1 MAAKNVSLIER
12 VYNNGWPFILY
23 RPLYREIK
31 EFMSKAALI
40 TISKSKTA
48 ARKAASQIAPAELDA
63 AIRNLQ
69 AAKQFLAKQ
78 AEKKNSAQKAKQIKK
93 VMSLLDQMG
102 LKPEDLGK
110 SRKASKRST
119 KKSAPKR
126 KVPAKYRITVKGVI
140 TEWSGRGRMPVVFRE
155 AAGKKGDL
163 SRYLIK

>member
-1 MAAKNVSLIER
+1 MA
-12 VYNNGWPFILY
+12 
-23 RPLYREIK
+23 
-31 EFMSKAALI
+31 KAALI

-48 ARKAASQIAPAELDA
+48 ARKAASQITTAELDA
-63 AIRNLQ
+63 AIHNLQ

-78 AEKKNSAQKAKQIKK
+78 AEKRSNAQKAKQIKK

-110 SRKASKRST
+110 SRKASTRST

-126 KVPAKYRITVKGVI
+126 TVPAKYRITLKGVV

>member
-1 MAAKNVSLIER
+1 MED
-12 VYNNGWPFILY
+12 
-23 RPLYREIK
+23 
-31 EFMSKAALI
+31 FMSKAALLA
-40 TISKSKTA
+40 ISKSKTA

-78 AEKKNSAQKAKQIKK
+78 AEKKSSAQKAKQIKK

-110 SRKASKRST
+110 SRKASTRST